1 MAELSFDRQDLR
13 HGASLVEVDHEDI
26 DPRTHFRRLK
36 REIQEVRTGNGYKY
50 ATETSV
56 TEEDAGDRNP
66 RVDAEVVGARTGR
79 VEGRLVARTNWEQF
93 ATDEQEQ
100 ENLPILAILLG
111 VFGGLLFLGGLA
123 IQGDAQG
130 AVLGLGVLLLIGAGV
145 AYYFSDATVRRTE
158 YYYRKRV
165 RVLME
170 GEVAEHEPETGT
182 AEVRASDLTVVYSE
196 DFEIDSQGSGAEGN
210 LSLADLSDSTQERL
224 DTQHTLVTREI
235 EIEGVNPEVYCHRG
249 A

>member
-1 MAELSFDRQDLR
+1 MPELSFDRQDLR
-13 HGASLVEVDHEDI
+13 HGASLVEVDHEAV

-50 ATETSV
+50 ATEEPRTP
-56 TEEDAGDRNP
+56 EDEPPEPNP
-66 RVDAEVVGARTGR
+66 RIDGEVVGSQAGR
-79 VEGRLVARTNWEQF
+79 VEGRLVARTNWTQF
-93 ATDEQEQ
+93 DSDETEQES
-100 ENLPILAILLG
+100 LPILAIILG
-111 VFGGLLFLGGLA
+111 VLGGLIFLGGLA

-130 AVLGLGVLLLIGAGV
+130 AALGLGLLFLIGAGA

-170 GEVAEHEPETGT
+170 GEVAEETEETPPE
-182 AEVRASDLTVVYSE
+182 VLASDLTVVYSE
-196 DFEIDSQGSGAEGN
+196 DFEFDRRGSGGGGDITR
-210 LSLADLSDSTQERL
+210 ADLSASTQERL
-224 DTQHTLVTREI
+224 DSQHTLVTREI
-235 EIEGVNPEVYCHRG
+235 EIEDATPEVYCHRG

>member
-13 HGASLVEVDHEDI
+13 HGASLVEVDHEDV

-56 TEEDAGDRNP
+56 TEEGAGDRNP
-66 RVDAEVVGARTGR
+66 RVDAEVVGAQTGR
-79 VEGRLVARTNWEQF
+79 VEGRLVARTNWKQF
-93 ATDEQEQ
+93 ASDETEQ
-100 ENLPILAILLG
+100 ENLPILAIILG
-111 VFGGLLFLGGLA
+111 VFGGLVFLGGLA

-130 AVLGLGVLLLIGAGV
+130 IALGLGVLLLIGAGV

-170 GEVAEHEPETGT
+170 GEVAEHDPEE
-182 AEVRASDLTVVYSE
+182 APAAVRASDLTVVYSE
-196 DFEIDSQGSGAEGN
+196 DFEVDRQGSGTEGDV
-210 LSLADLSDSTQERL
+210 SLADLPPSTQEQL

-235 EIEGVNPEVYCHRG
+235 EIEGAEPEVYCHRG